1 MPLSQCNNQH
11 EITFCFVQFII
22 IYMQFTSVLDDRNKG
37 IDGFFRYRIDLNNK
51 MFWFFFWGGGIKVT
65 VKYFENEYK

>member
-22 IYMQFTSVLDDRNKG
+22 IYMQFTSVLDDINKG

-51 MFWFFFWGGGIKVT
+51 MFWFFFGGGIKVT